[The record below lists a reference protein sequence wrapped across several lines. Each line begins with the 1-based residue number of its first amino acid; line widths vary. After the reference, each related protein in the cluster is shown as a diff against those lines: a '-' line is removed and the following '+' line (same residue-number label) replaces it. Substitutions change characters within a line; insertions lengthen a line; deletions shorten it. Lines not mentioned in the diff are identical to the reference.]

1 MSESTLNSG
10 ENILNFSSFIIS
22 YVSLS
27 VIAGLFTFRVLNS
40 LLDNIILPIIDITVL
55 PETKFHKLTK
65 IYNHQKKE
73 INNNVEK
80 DKDKYVYIVRP
91 GMFFKELVIWCFMM
105 LLLYFIYRI
114 TKK

>member
-1 MSESTLNSG
+1 MIESTLNPSDKT
-10 ENILNFSSFIIS
+10 LNFSSFIIS

-27 VIAGLFTFRVLNS
+27 VIAGLFTFRLLNS
-40 LLDNIILPIIDITVL
+40 LLDNIILPILDITVL

-65 IYNHQKKE
+65 TYNYQKKE
-73 INNNVEK
+73 INNNIQKEQ
-80 DKDKYVYIVRP
+80 YVYVVRP
-91 GMFFKELVIWCFMM
+91 GIFLKELVIWCFIM

>member
-1 MSESTLNSG
+1 MSESALNTG
-10 ENILNFSSFIIS
+10 NKTLNFSSFIIS

-27 VIAGLFTFRVLNS
+27 VIAGLFTFRILNS
-40 LLDNIILPIIDITVL
+40 LLDNIILPILDITVL

-65 IYNHQKKE
+65 TFNHQKKK
-73 INNNVEK
+73 INNNIE
-80 DKDKYVYIVRP
+80 KDKYVYVIRP
-91 GMFFKELVIWCFMM
+91 GVFLKELVIWCFMM

>member
-1 MSESTLNSG
+1 MSESTLNLG
-10 ENILNFSSFIIS
+10 DNTTLNFSSFIIS

-40 LLDNIILPIIDITVL
+40 LLDNIILPILDITIL

-65 IYNHQKKE
+65 TFNHKKKE
-73 INNNVEK
+73 INNNIEK
-80 DKDKYVYIVRP
+80 DKYIYIVRL
-91 GMFFKELVIWCFMM
+91 GLFIKELIIWCFMM